1 VLVAPRLRAEEEA
14 VALLA
19 DAAARLGRDA
29 ERVALRGRPEEEV
42 LAALGDADLLVLA
55 RDGERDRPGPRS
67 IGHATR
73 FVLDHAPCDVLL
85 VWGAE
90 GYNQAS

>member
-1 VLVAPRLRAEEEA
+1 
-14 VALLA
+14 
-19 DAAARLGRDA
+19 
-29 ERVALRGRPEEEV
+29 V